1 MARTL
6 YLIDGHAQIFRAY
19 HAIRTPLS
27 SPVTGEP
34 THAVLGFANM
44 LVKLLT
50 QPPGAM
56 APEWVAM
63 AIDTPGPNFRD
74 ALYDQYKAHR
84 PPPPEDFHSQEKRIL
99 ELCEL
104 MGIPILSDSS
114 AEADD
119 VIASVVEKVRVEP
132 EWENADVRILSR
144 DKDLEQLLRPGVVML
159 DIYTD
164 TVMDEAWLLGEK
176 GITPGQVIDVL
187 ALMGDAVD
195 NVPGVP
201 GIGPKTAC
209 QLVKEYGSIEG
220 VYANIEKIKGKKAE
234 NLRASRELVALSQK
248 LVTLKR
254 DLPVDLTPQRAKLQA
269 PDGGKLQ
276 RFFRDMGFRRLE
288 AELPRLLAAMGGS
301 MQKQAAPLP
310 SAATATKSAS
320 KQAASTGG
328 GSLFDGLAEPQ
339 AESSEAE
346 QASTVRPISGLLHA
360 NPEDYRAIT
369 TREQLKELVKM
380 LKGQAII
387 AVDTETIGL
396 GHRAELCGLS
406 IAWHRASDPHPNPL
420 PGKGEGVEANP
431 AVYVP
436 VRSAQQDEHL
446 DAATVLE
453 ALRPV
458 FESEKPAK
466 CGHNIKY
473 DMLVLRHAG
482 VELRGVT
489 FDSMVAAH
497 LLGLPGIGMDDLAA
511 SQLEYETIPI
521 TDLIGHGGR
530 GSVQRTMDQVPLAQ
544 ITTYAAEDADIT
556 LRLHDLFA
564 PRIKTL
570 GMSELAERVEMPL
583 VRVLADMESAGV
595 KVDAEELDRQKAGLS
610 KRILELRDQIH
621 EQAGRPFNPDSPK
634 QLAEVLYTQLKLPV
648 VKRTRTGPSTDVE
661 ALEKLLEIEDLTIA
675 QRKIPELIVEYRQ
688 LAKLVGTYLEA
699 LKESIDPVTG
709 RVHATFHQ
717 TGAATGRL
725 SSSGPNLQNIPVR
738 TEIGRQIRR
747 AFVAEPGHSLISA
760 DYSQIEL
767 RLLAHLSGDPGLT
780 RAFEKDL
787 DIHAAVA
794 AEVFSVP
801 LEAVSKEQRGYAKT
815 INFGIIYGVT
825 AFGLARRIEGLD
837 VPAAKTL
844 IADYRRRFPGID
856 AFLQE
861 CIGQAE
867 SHGYVTTIMGRRRAI
882 PEIRSANNNTRSLGE
897 RLAINSV
904 VQGSAA
910 DLIKLAMVNLHRR
923 IERERLPMKMIL
935 QIHDELVLEAPSGDA
950 AGLAEVVRE
959 EMQNA
964 MSLRVPLKAD
974 AGVGADWL
982 AAK

>member
-50 QPPGAM
+50 QPPGGI
-56 APEWVAM
+56 APELVAM

-164 TVMDEAWLLGEK
+164 SLMDEAWLLGEK
-176 GITPGQVIDVL
+176 GITPAQVIDVL

-201 GIGPKTAC
+201 GIGPKTAS
-209 QLVKEYGSIEG
+209 QLVQEFGSIEG
-220 VYANIEKIKGKKAE
+220 IYANIDKIKGKKAE

-254 DLPVDLTPQRAKLQA
+254 DLLVDLTPQRAKLQA

-288 AELPRLLAAMGGS
+288 AELPRLLAAMGGA

-310 SAATATKSAS
+310 PAMTQTKSPP

-328 GSLFDGLAEPQ
+328 GSLFDGLTEPQ
-339 AESSEAE
+339 AESPEVE
-346 QASTVRPISGLLHA
+346 QAPTAQPISGLLHA
-360 NPEDYRAIT
+360 NPEDYRAVT
-369 TREQLKELVKM
+369 TREQLKELVKT

-406 IAWHRASDPHPNPL
+406 IAWHRAKAAKDGGN
-420 PGKGEGVEANP
+420 EANP

-436 VRSAQQDEHL
+436 VRSGQQDEHL
-446 DAATVLE
+446 DAAVVLE

-458 FESEKPAK
+458 FEGEKPAK

-530 GSVQRTMDQVPLAQ
+530 GQVQKTMDQAPLAQ

-621 EQAGRPFNPDSPK
+621 EQAGKPFNPDSPK

-661 ALEKLLEIEDLTIA
+661 ALEKLLEIEDLTTA

-747 AFVAEPGHSLISA
+747 AFMAEAGHSLISA

-780 RAFEKDL
+780 RAFEKDQ

-794 AEVFSVP
+794 AEVFGVP
-801 LEAVSKEQRGYAKT
+801 LEGVSKEQRGYAKT

-923 IERERLPMKMIL
+923 IERARLPMKMIL

-974 AGVGADWL
+974 AGVGTDWL
-982 AAK
+982 EAK